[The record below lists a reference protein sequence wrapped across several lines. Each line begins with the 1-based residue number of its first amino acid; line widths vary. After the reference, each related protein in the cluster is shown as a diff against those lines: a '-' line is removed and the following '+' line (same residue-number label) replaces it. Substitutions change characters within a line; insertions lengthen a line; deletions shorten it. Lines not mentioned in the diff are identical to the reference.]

1 MSDEWYSPCAWCG
14 GETPDE
20 ELVNGK
26 CVSCIVNDCSHTT
39 FEEID
44 QERGYKSPWIR
55 LHYVCMDC
63 EVNWSVLFKLDN
75 GVVSKYKHE
84 DCNAGEI
91 NEL

>member
-1 MSDEWYSPCAWCG
+1 MSDDEEFVCSHCG
-14 GETPDE
+14 GESYYD
-20 ELVNGK
+20 ELVDGK

-39 FEEID
+39 NEEID

-75 GVVSKYKHE
+75 GVVSKFEHE
-84 DCNAGEI
+84 DCNASEI
-91 NEL
+91 ND